1 MPGTARIGPI
11 ETSGLEGPI
20 TTARALAIAA
30 SAGSLAAERGAPRN
44 SRSSTAPRARSRIM
58 NSWKE
63 CQPEPVRTHV
73 RTGSSLIGN
82 TRARTPTAPL
92 SRSSAAVAEAASLR

>member
-30 SAGSLAAERGAPRN
+30 SACSLAAERGAPRN
-44 SRSSTAPRARSRIM
+44 SRSSTAP
-58 NSWKE
+58 
-63 CQPEPVRTHV
+63 
-73 RTGSSLIGN
+73 
-82 TRARTPTAPL
+82 
-92 SRSSAAVAEAASLR
+92 